1 MRFFVDEQSNPALE
15 VFLNHV
21 FRHHEFGTFEQEDL
35 AGTEDRE
42 LFAILAA
49 RNFGAIITDDRGQLQ
64 RRGDRSERDRLRAAP
79 LHWIGYKRPN
89 LGGPAGLAVAAGGL
103 LAGFPA
109 VLDALTVADVPTA
122 ITVRGSMRLPAQLIK
137 VEVL

>member
-1 MRFFVDEQSNPALE
+1 MRFFIDEQSNPVLE
-15 VFLNHV
+15 VLLNHI
-21 FRHHEFGTFEQEDL
+21 FRQHEFRTFQQENL

-42 LFAILAA
+42 LFDVLAT
-49 RNFGAIITDDRGQLQ
+49 RDFNAIITDDRGQLQ
-64 RRGDRSERDRLRAAP
+64 RRGDRTERDRLRAAS

-109 VLDALTVADVPTA
+109 ALEALAEAAVPTA
-122 ITVRGSMRLPAQLIK
+122 VTVRGSVRLPTQLIK
-137 VEVL
+137 VIVL

>member
-1 MRFFVDEQSNPALE
+1 MRFFIDEQSNPALE

-21 FRHHEFGTFEQEDL
+21 FRQHEFRTFQQEGL

-42 LFAILAA
+42 LFDVLAA
-49 RNFGAIITDDRGQLQ
+49 RDFDAIITDDRGQLQ
-64 RRGDRSERDRLRAAP
+64 RRGDSTERDRLRFAP
-79 LHWIGYKRPN
+79 LHWVGYKRPN

-109 VLDALTVADVPTA
+109 VLDALAEAVVPTA
-122 ITVRGSMRLPAQLIK
+122 VTVRGSMRLPAQLIK